1 MTDKIQGD
9 GHIQQSLDD
18 KTFSSHLFKIVAIP
32 VVVIFLTLIFSH
44 FEGQYR
50 DRLRDVIETYDAIL
64 IHVIHLEKNY
74 SDMETSERGYV
85 ISGKNLFLELFRKS
99 KERIPEIEE
108 NLFKTIGGDYGLGSS
123 LRVALEKY
131 HIWLDHAEKARPLKT
146 VDYAQ
151 IEKHLANGKN
161 KFDELR
167 EAIKILRQEVIL
179 KKIKAKKYLTNTRQW
194 TMYLEF
200 LITVLFVGFLAL
212 ILTKQLKN
220 LTRSYRSLLKSNLL
234 AIEAIEKAAKSKD
247 LFLANM
253 SHEIRTPLGAIMGF
267 AELAGQNKD
276 LNSNTKNYIS
286 FIQRNSEHLLNLID
300 DLFDLSKLSADK
312 LEIYLD
318 EVDLVTFIDDIKNLF
333 SSHIAEKKL
342 HLNFVIKDKIP
353 QFIMTDRVRFK
364 QIISNLA
371 GNAIKFS
378 DSGSQVEIIFSMSRN
393 DHVLDI
399 DVIDQGIGIP
409 MQDQKYIFEA
419 FRQVDANHSRK
430 YGGAGLGL
438 SISKKLAQALK
449 GDVFLV
455 ESKENVGSH
464 FRFSLKVSVK
474 GSDVISQKE
483 ISDPKSVLET
493 NHADAPQAAI
503 DLHDKKILLAEDS
516 KENQILFKIFI
527 EPTHAHLTI
536 VENGTDAIHNALKNP
551 YDLILMDIQ
560 MPGLDGYEAV
570 RILRSSHYNGKIIA
584 LTAHTMKGEREKC
597 LASGFDGYL
606 SKPISQV
613 KLLRTIKEIVG
624 VSSRDKKHFT

>member
-1 MTDKIQGD
+1 MRGTHQGI
-9 GHIQQSLDD
+9 GQTQQSLDD

-50 DRLRDVIETYDAIL
+50 DRLRDGIETYDAVL
-64 IHVIHLEKNY
+64 IHVIYLEKNY
-74 SDMETSERGYV
+74 SDMETSERGFV
-85 ISGKNLFLELFRKS
+85 ISGKDLFLELFRKS

-108 NLFKTIGGDYGLGSS
+108 NLFKSIGGDYGLSSS
-123 LRVALEKY
+123 LRVALDKY
-131 HIWLDHAEKARPLKT
+131 QVWLDHAEQARPLNA
-146 VDYAQ
+146 VDYSQ
-151 IEKHLANGKN
+151 TEKHLAVGKL
-161 KFDELR
+161 KFDDLR
-167 EAIKILRQEVIL
+167 DAIKLLRQEVIL
-179 KKIKAKKYLTNTRQW
+179 KKIEAKKHLSTTRQW

-200 LITVLFVGFLAL
+200 LITILFVGFLAL

-276 LNSNTKNYIS
+276 LNPNTKNYIA

-312 LEIYLD
+312 LEIYFD
-318 EVDLVTFIDDIKNLF
+318 EIDLVTFIDDIKNLF
-333 SSHIAEKKL
+333 SSHIIDKKL
-342 HLNFVIKDKIP
+342 QLDFVIKDKIP
-353 QFIMTDRVRFK
+353 HSIMTDRVRLK
-364 QIISNLA
+364 QIVSNLV
-371 GNAIKFS
+371 GNGIKFS
-378 DSGSQVEIIFSMSRN
+378 DSGSKVEIIFSMSEK
-393 DHVLDI
+393 DQILDI

-409 MQDQKYIFEA
+409 DEAQKNIFEA

-438 SISKKLAQALK
+438 SISKKLAEALK
-449 GDVFLV
+449 GDVYLV
-455 ESKENVGSH
+455 ESKVNVGSH
-464 FRFSLKVSVK
+464 FRFRLKVSSK
-474 GSDVISQKE
+474 TKEYITQKE
-483 ISDPKSVLET
+483 LSEPK
-493 NHADAPQAAI
+493 NQI
-503 DLHDKKILLAEDS
+503 DTIRAEPANTMINLQGKKILLAEDS

-527 EPTHAHLTI
+527 EPTEADLTI
-536 VENGTDAIHNALKNP
+536 VENGTDAIRNALKDQ

-570 RILRSSHYNGKIIA
+570 RILRSSSYEGKIVA

-606 SKPISQV
+606 SKPVSQI
-613 KLLRTIKEIVG
+613 KLLRTIKDTI
-624 VSSRDKKHFT
+624 SI

>member
-1 MTDKIQGD
+1 MSQNLQGT
-9 GHIQQSLDD
+9 GQTQQSLDD

-50 DRLRDVIETYDAIL
+50 DRLRDGIETYDAIL

-85 ISGKNLFLELFRKS
+85 ISGKDIFLDLFRKR
-99 KERIPEIEE
+99 KELIPEIEE
-108 NLFKTIGGDYGLGSS
+108 NLFKTIGGDYGLSAS
-123 LRVALEKY
+123 LRVALDKY
-131 HIWLDHAEKARPLKT
+131 HVWLDHAEKARPVKA
-146 VDYAQ
+146 VDYSQ
-151 IEKHLANGKN
+151 VEKHLAVGKN
-161 KFDELR
+161 KFDNLR
-167 EAIKILRQEVIL
+167 EAIKILRQDVIF
-179 KKIKAKKYLTNTRQW
+179 KKIKAKQYLANTRQW

-234 AIEAIEKAAKSKD
+234 AIEAIEKAAKAKD

-276 LNSNTKNYIS
+276 LNPNTKNYIS

-312 LEIYLD
+312 LEIYFD

-333 SSHIAEKKL
+333 RSHIADKKL

-353 QFIMTDRVRFK
+353 QSIMTDRVRFK
-364 QIISNLA
+364 QIVSNLV

-378 DSGSQVEIIFSMSRN
+378 DSGSKVEIIFSV
-393 DHVLDI
+393 DQKDQVLDV
-399 DVIDQGIGIP
+399 DVMDQGIGIP
-409 MQDQKYIFEA
+409 EEAQKNIFEA

-438 SISKKLAQALK
+438 SISKKLAEALK
-449 GDVFLV
+449 GDVYLV

-464 FRFSLKVSVK
+464 FRFRLKISSK
-474 GSDVISQKE
+474 GHEFISQKE
-483 ISDPKSVLET
+483 ISEPKSATEINPV
-493 NHADAPQAAI
+493 AAPQTTV
-503 DLHDKKILLAEDS
+503 DLQGKKILLAEDS

-527 EPTHAHLTI
+527 EPTKADLTI
-536 VENGTDAIHNALKNP
+536 VENGTEAIRHALKDT

-570 RILRSSHYNGKIIA
+570 RILRASQYQGRIIA

-606 SKPISQV
+606 SKPVSQS
-613 KLLRTIKEIVG
+613 KLLRTIKDTMSI
-624 VSSRDKKHFT
+624 

>member
-1 MTDKIQGD
+1 MSQNLQGT
-9 GHIQQSLDD
+9 GQTQQSLDD

-50 DRLRDVIETYDAIL
+50 DRLRDGIETYDAIL

-85 ISGKNLFLELFRKS
+85 ISGKDIFLDLFRKR
-99 KERIPEIEE
+99 KELIPEIEE
-108 NLFKTIGGDYGLGSS
+108 NLFKTIGGDYGLSAS
-123 LRVALEKY
+123 LRVALDKY
-131 HIWLDHAEKARPLKT
+131 HVWLDHAEKARPVKA
-146 VDYAQ
+146 VDYSQ
-151 IEKHLANGKN
+151 VEKHLAVGKN
-161 KFDELR
+161 KFDDLR
-167 EAIKILRQEVIL
+167 EAIKILRQDVIF
-179 KKIKAKKYLTNTRQW
+179 KKIKAKQYLANTRQW

-234 AIEAIEKAAKSKD
+234 AIEAIEKAAKAKD

-276 LNSNTKNYIS
+276 LNPNTKNYIS

-312 LEIYLD
+312 LEIYFD

-333 SSHIAEKKL
+333 RSHIADKKL

-353 QFIMTDRVRFK
+353 QSIMTDRVRFK
-364 QIISNLA
+364 QIVSNLV

-378 DSGSQVEIIFSMSRN
+378 DSGSKVEIIFSV
-393 DHVLDI
+393 DQKDQVLDV
-399 DVIDQGIGIP
+399 DVMDQGIGIP
-409 MQDQKYIFEA
+409 EEAQKNIFEA

-438 SISKKLAQALK
+438 SISKKLAEALK
-449 GDVFLV
+449 GDVYLV

-464 FRFSLKVSVK
+464 FRFRLKISSK
-474 GSDVISQKE
+474 GHEFISQKE
-483 ISDPKSVLET
+483 ISEPKSATEINPV
-493 NHADAPQAAI
+493 AAPQTTV
-503 DLHDKKILLAEDS
+503 DLQGKKILLAEDS

-527 EPTHAHLTI
+527 EPTKADLTI
-536 VENGTDAIHNALKNP
+536 VENGTEAIRHALKDT

-570 RILRSSHYNGKIIA
+570 RILRASQYQGRIIA

-606 SKPISQV
+606 SKPVSQS
-613 KLLRTIKEIVG
+613 KLLRTIKDTMSI
-624 VSSRDKKHFT
+624 